1 MMGRSV
7 RRDCCCSS
15 SSVVVVPVL
24 LLLLLLLCA
33 SFGVAVGSTAGNVY
47 PFQLAILRNV
57 FLLGLTEE
65 WGQGI

>member
-24 LLLLLLLCA
+24 LLILCTN
-33 SFGVAVGSTAGNVY
+33 FGVAVGSTAGDVN

-57 FLLGLTEE
+57 FLLGLTQE

>member
-15 SSVVVVPVL
+15 SSVVVVAVL
-24 LLLLLLLCA
+24 LLLLCT